1 MKARERFLTWNPL
14 TVCSCSRMAPC
25 GFDMVMPDS
34 KLQTE
39 SGVPWQETEEG
50 LTRLRETGMLA
61 QIYRVRLMLL
71 GRVQRTLS
79 SLGDKEYLSEQHH
92 L

>member
-1 MKARERFLTWNPL
+1 M
-14 TVCSCSRMAPC
+14 M
-25 GFDMVMPDS
+25 MPDS
-34 KLQTE
+34 KLQAE
-39 SGVPWQETEEG
+39 PGKPRQETEEG
-50 LTRLRETGMLA
+50 LTMLRETGMLE

-79 SLGDKEYLSEQHH
+79 SLGNKDYVREGHH

>member
-1 MKARERFLTWNPL
+1 M
-14 TVCSCSRMAPC
+14 
-25 GFDMVMPDS
+25 MPDS
-34 KLQTE
+34 KLRTE

-50 LTRLRETGMLA
+50 LTVLWETGMLE

-71 GRVQRTLS
+71 GRAQRTLS
-79 SLGDKEYLSEQHH
+79 SLGDKEYLSERHH